1 VEKEMNFRYKARA
14 ADGKIVE
21 GLLDAENQGLAL
33 ENLRQKGMLPLS
45 VNQAGRGGAAIIAN
59 KRTMTLFDKMQR
71 IGTVPSKTKMVF
83 FRQLATMIQ
92 AGLSLTMA
100 LDIVTE
106 QEKNLIF
113 RDTVTAV
120 KNGIDQGLPMSQV
133 MKQQPIFNTMMTS
146 LVQAGEEGGILDS
159 ALDRVA
165 GLLEKQA
172 ALNSKIKSAMFYP
185 SFVILFAVSVVVVFI
200 AFILPKFKMV
210 FDIMNLELPFV
221 TTMMFNLGDFC
232 TENWPMILV
241 VAVGSITS
249 LVWLCKSKTTKPI
262 MDSFKLKCP
271 VIKGMVFKSV
281 MARSSQTLAS
291 LVSAG
296 VPILRGLEM
305 AQEVADNVVIAKGF
319 GDLLEAAKRGS
330 NLGDAARAAKI
341 FPVLICQMIRIGE
354 ETGHLD
360 TMLEKVATWYDQE
373 LDEQIKAMTSLME
386 PVMIVF
392 VGGIVAL
399 IAMAIFGPITSAI
412 SQLG

>member
-1 VEKEMNFRYKARA
+1 MNFRYKARA

-21 GLLDAENQGLAL
+21 GLLEADNQGIAL
-33 ENLRQKGMLPLS
+33 DSLRQKGMLPLS
-45 VNQAGRGGAAIIAN
+45 VNQAGRGGAAMIAN

-71 IGTVPSKTKMVF
+71 IGTVPPKTKMVF
-83 FRQLATMIQ
+83 FRQLATMVQ

-100 LDIVTE
+100 LDIVVE

-113 RDTVTAV
+113 RDAVNAV

-133 MKQQPIFNTMMTS
+133 MKQQPIFNSMMTS
-146 LVQAGEEGGILDS
+146 LVQAGEEGGILDN

-172 ALNSKIKSAMFYP
+172 TLRSKIKSAMFYP
-185 SFVILFAVSVVVVFI
+185 SFVIFFAISVVVVFI
-200 AFILPKFKMV
+200 AFILPKFKQV
-210 FDIMNLELPFV
+210 FGGMGIELPAL
-221 TTMMFNLGDFC
+221 TQAMFDFGEFC
-232 TENWPMILV
+232 EREWPMIV
-241 VAVGSITS
+241 GVTVAVVGSFI
-249 LVWLCKSKTTKPI
+249 WLCSSKTTKPM
-262 MDSFKLKCP
+262 MDAFKLKMP
-271 VIKGMVFKSV
+271 VIKGLVFKAV
-281 MARSSQTLAS
+281 MARCTQTLAS

-305 AQEVADNVVIAKGF
+305 AREVAGNVLIAKGF
-319 GDLLEAAKRGS
+319 EDLLEAAKRGS

-341 FPVLICQMIRIGE
+341 FPILVCQMIRIGE

-360 TMLEKVATWYDQE
+360 DMLEKVAIWYDQE

-386 PVMIVF
+386 PIMIIF

-399 IAMAIFGPITSAI
+399 IALAIFGPMTSAM
-412 SQLG
+412 QQMG